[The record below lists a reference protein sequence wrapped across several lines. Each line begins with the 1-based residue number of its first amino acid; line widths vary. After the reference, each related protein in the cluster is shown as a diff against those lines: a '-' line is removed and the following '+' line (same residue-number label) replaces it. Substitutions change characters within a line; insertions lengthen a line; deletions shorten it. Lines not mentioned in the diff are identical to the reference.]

1 MWNVQA
7 QTYWKQRE
15 GSCTALKFLGF
26 FLECETKVKNLSVLL
41 EGNWT
46 WVLLHPRSIEIR
58 NSFCLWHFSLLYRW
72 LSCHWACTNQE
83 RRWPWDLMNN
93 IKVHL
98 LIWAELDLNDDIYI
112 MADDNMNCGI
122 LTLEI
127 FFSYVYRKTKRLCW
141 MALYKETIWNVL
153 LRVAFWF
160 LFLYFPYTFF
170 FFSSPPLDMTPA
182 FSSLYQN
189 RNGFGAMM
197 LNP

>member
-1 MWNVQA
+1 M
-7 QTYWKQRE
+7 
-15 GSCTALKFLGF
+15 
-26 FLECETKVKNLSVLL
+26 

-112 MADDNMNCGI
+112 MADDNMNFGI

-141 MALYKETIWNVL
+141 MTLYKETIWNVL
-153 LRVAFWF
+153 LRIAFWF
-160 LFLYFPYTFF
+160 LFLYFPSIFF
-170 FFSSPPLDMTPA
+170 FFPLLLPWIWYLHFLLLIKTEM
-182 FSSLYQN
+182 FLE
-189 RNGFGAMM
+189 
-197 LNP
+197 LWC